1 MQVTY
6 RERHW
11 SFDETMTVTQ
21 LLSRIAVLPESVL
34 VIRNGQLVTED
45 QVLKPQD
52 VVKVVAVISGG

>member
-1 MQVTY
+1 MRVTY